1 MLNLPGRGAQSQ
13 PANPYLSTQLELDLA
28 ACAEDEELLAQLQRP
43 VTRYFEDTSQTIV
56 TENDSPD
63 IPYRYGVN
71 PYRGCAHGCSYCYAR
86 PYHEYLGLSAGVDF
100 ESKIFVKLR
109 AAELFREWLSR
120 PKWQP
125 EQIVF
130 SGVTDCYQP
139 AERQF
144 ELTRQCLAVAAECRQ
159 PIAMITKNALVTRD
173 LDLLSELAS
182 HHAVSVAISITSLDQ
197 ELTRVLEPRTSAP
210 QARLR
215 AVCELSAAGVPVH
228 VMVAPIIPGLNDS
241 EVPAILAAAA
251 EAGAASASFTVLRLP
266 TTLQHIFVEWLERF
280 RPNHA
285 PKVLTLI
292 REMRDGRLNITKFG
306 ERMRGAGPY
315 AEQIAM
321 TFRAF
326 AKKHGLDRK
335 IPALNAADFRPP
347 RSGARQGWLF

>member
-1 MLNLPGRGAQSQ
+1 
-13 PANPYLSTQLELDLA
+13 
-28 ACAEDEELLAQLQRP
+28 
-43 VTRYFEDTSQTIV
+43 
-56 TENDSPD
+56 
-63 IPYRYGVN
+63 
-71 PYRGCAHGCSYCYAR
+71 
-86 PYHEYLGLSAGVDF
+86 
-100 ESKIFVKLR
+100 
-109 AAELFREWLSR
+109 
-120 PKWQP
+120 
-125 EQIVF
+125 
-130 SGVTDCYQP
+130 
-139 AERQF
+139 
-144 ELTRQCLAVAAECRQ
+144 
-159 PIAMITKNALVTRD
+159 MITKNALVTRD
-173 LDLLSELAS
+173 LDLLTDLAS
-182 HHAVSVAISITSLDQ
+182 HQAVSVAISITSLDQ

-215 AVCELSAAGVPVH
+215 AVRELSAASVPVH

-292 REMRDGRLNITKFG
+292 REMRDGRLNTAKFG

-315 AEQIAM
+315 AEQLAA

-335 IPALNAADFRPP
+335 IPPLSAANFRPP
-347 RSGARQGWLF
+347 KSGAGQGWLF